1 MGAEPQFWAIVSTLS
16 GSVSAVFAAVAL
28 WQSSSRTQLSE
39 TFQHLRDVNTAL
51 AGLGAVDASAV
62 QQAGLAYTSR
72 ETDAVPDKWTE
83 YQALL
88 DTLELLAF
96 AAEQRAVNRRIASTY
111 LRSILGGHLVPAPFL
126 RDYQHAARNHAC
138 YEALLRFV
146 NGMARPLPPMT
157 GYPDR

>member
-1 MGAEPQFWAIVSTLS
+1 MQAEPQFWTIVSTLS

-51 AGLGAVDASAV
+51 AGLGAADAPV
-62 QQAGLAYTSR
+62 LQAAALAYTR
-72 ETDAVPDKWTE
+72 HETDAVPERWTE

-96 AAEQRAVNRRIASTY
+96 AVEQRAVNRRVASSY
-111 LRSILGGHLVPAPFL
+111 LRSILGGHLVPAQFL
-126 RDYQHAARNHAC
+126 RDYQRAARNPHC

-146 NGMARPLPPMT
+146 NSKGPPLPPMT
-157 GYPDR
+157 GYPD